1 MKWVP
6 FIPDQSIGIVKAAH
20 KAGMFSFKL
29 SLHDVTRNGPIQ
41 FKKYKS
47 WKGSVPKRAN
57 SVKVRAYVYQCMD
70 LIAADAEGTS
80 DPFVSVWDINK
91 DEKRT
96 EVCEDNN
103 NPLFY
108 ETLELDYEVADMD
121 DLETYPPFI
130 FDVYDHDEG
139 IWDSTPDFLGRA
151 IVDPE
156 NCALLMQS
164 DFEKCEI
171 HTQLNCDLCADL

>member
-1 MKWVP
+1 
-6 FIPDQSIGIVKAAH
+6 
-20 KAGMFSFKL
+20 
-29 SLHDVTRNGPIQ
+29 
-41 FKKYKS
+41 
-47 WKGSVPKRAN
+47 
-57 SVKVRAYVYQCMD
+57 
-70 LIAADAEGTS
+70 
-80 DPFVSVWDINK
+80 
-91 DEKRT
+91 
-96 EVCEDNN
+96 
-103 NPLFY
+103 
-108 ETLELDYEVADMD
+108 MD

-171 HTQLNCDLCADL
+171 HE